1 MKATTATE
9 KLKDTWENYTR
20 LIQEING
27 QNKELE
33 NMMKCTDDEKE
44 KLEYLNAYILNSIAI
59 EKVAKERLQYTTQVL
74 AV

>member
-1 MKATTATE
+1 MKTTPTTG

-20 LIQEING
+20 LFQEINE

-33 NMMKCTDDEKE
+33 NMMKCTEDEKE
-44 KLEYLNAYILNSIAI
+44 KLEYLNAYILNSLAI
-59 EKVAKERLQYTTQVL
+59 EKVAKERLQYTCQVP

>member
-1 MKATTATE
+1 MKTTPTTG

-20 LIQEING
+20 LFQEINE

-33 NMMKCTDDEKE
+33 NMMKCTEDEKE
-44 KLEYLNAYILNSIAI
+44 KLEYMNAIVLNKIAI
-59 EKVAKERLQYTTQVL
+59 EKVAKERLQYTCQVL

>member
-1 MKATTATE
+1 MKTTTAIE

-20 LIQEING
+20 LVQEISE
-27 QNKELE
+27 QVKELE
-33 NMMKCTDDEKE
+33 NMMSCTDDEKE
-44 KLEYLNAYILNSIAI
+44 KLEYMNAIVLNKIAI

>member
-20 LIQEING
+20 LIQEINEH
-27 QNKELE
+27 NKELE

-44 KLEYLNAYILNSIAI
+44 KLEYMNAIVLNKIAI
-59 EKVAKERLQYTTQVL
+59 EKVAKERLQYTCQVL

>member
-1 MKATTATE
+1 MKTGTATE

-20 LIQEING
+20 LFQEISE

-33 NMMKCTDDEKE
+33 NMMSCTGDEKE
-44 KLEYLNAYILNSIAI
+44 KLEYMNAIVLNKIAI
-59 EKVAKERLQYTTQVL
+59 EKVAKERLQYTCQVL

>member
-1 MKATTATE
+1 MKTGTATE

-20 LIQEING
+20 LVQEIG
-27 QNKELE
+27 EQVKELE

-44 KLEYLNAYILNSIAI
+44 KLEYMNAIVLNKIAI
-59 EKVAKERLQYTTQVL
+59 EKVAKERLQYTCKVL

>member
-20 LIQEING
+20 LIQEINEH
-27 QNKELE
+27 NKELE

-44 KLEYLNAYILNSIAI
+44 KLEYMNAIVLNKIAI